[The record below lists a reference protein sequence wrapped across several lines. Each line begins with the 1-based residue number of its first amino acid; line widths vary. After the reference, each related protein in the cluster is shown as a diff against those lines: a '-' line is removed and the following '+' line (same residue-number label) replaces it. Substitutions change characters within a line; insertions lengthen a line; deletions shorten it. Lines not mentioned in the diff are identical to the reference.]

1 MGEIEWRDGMLQV
14 RGICFDARLVLIDS
28 AQSFVWEER
37 GGEYFA
43 PVAGQMVRLVPRSGG
58 FDLPDARP
66 EDAAFFASYFDLDF
80 STEELLTACE
90 GCEIAQKAI
99 RALPGLRLLNQPPWE
114 TLVGFITSANNN
126 VARIRR
132 LNRAL
137 IERVGGGLFP
147 SPEQLAA
154 AGEACLRSLG
164 FGYRAPY
171 LVETARRVADGFDL
185 QGLSGRSYDEAH
197 RALMTLPGVG
207 DKVACCVQ
215 LFSLGDRSAFPVDVW
230 VRRAM
235 RDWFGIDKKD
245 VRAEALRLF
254 GPQAGLV
261 QQYLFHCAR
270 TGIISC
276 NREREDVSYAGT
288 LGERGDDH
296 SGRRVGLAPARR
308 NSGEV

>member
-1 MGEIEWRDGMLQV
+1 MGEIKWQGGGLRV
-14 RGICFDARLVLIDS
+14 RGIYFDARLVLIDS

-37 GGEYFA
+37 GGEFFA
-43 PVAGQMVRLVPRSGG
+43 PVAGQQVRLVPRPDG
-58 FDLPDARP
+58 FDLPGTKAD
-66 EDAAFFASYFDLDF
+66 DAAFFARYFDLDF
-80 STEELLTACE
+80 CPEDVLAACE
-90 GCEIAQKAI
+90 DCEIAKRAVL
-99 RALPGLRLLNQPPWE
+99 ALPGLRLLNQPPWE

-147 SPEQLAA
+147 SPERLAA

-171 LVETARRVADGFDL
+171 LIKTAQRVTDGFDL
-185 QGLSGRSYDEAH
+185 ERLSRCGYDEAH
-197 RALMTLPGVG
+197 QALLTLPGVG

-235 RDWFGIDKKD
+235 RDWFGIDKRG

-276 NREREDVSYAGT
+276 NREGEDVKYAGT

-296 SGRRVGLAPARR
+296 TGRSTGLAPARGH
-308 NSGEV
+308 SGEV

>member
-1 MGEIEWRDGMLQV
+1 MGEIEWRDGGLRV

-28 AQSFVWEER
+28 AQSFAWEER

-43 PVAGQMVRLVPRSGG
+43 PVAGRMVRLIPRPDG
-58 FDLPDARP
+58 FDLPGTKAD
-66 EDAAFFASYFDLDF
+66 DAAFFERYFDLSFCPEDV
-80 STEELLTACE
+80 LAACAD
-90 GCEIAQKAI
+90 CEIAKRAVL
-99 RALPGLRLLNQPPWE
+99 ALPGLRLLNQPPWE

-171 LVETARRVADGFDL
+171 LIETARRVADGFDL
-185 QGLSGRSYDEAH
+185 EGLSRCGYDEAH
-197 RALMTLPGVG
+197 RALLSLPGVG

-276 NREREDVSYAGT
+276 NREREDVKNAGT

-296 SGRRVGLAPARR
+296 TGRRAGLAPARGH
-308 NSGEV
+308 SGEV

>member
-1 MGEIEWRDGMLQV
+1 MKTRVVTGVVLVALISLVIWLGGWWLRGVALLLMLLSMHEMYAAYRFKGLRPV
-14 RGICFDARLVLIDS
+14 PVGLAFAPLLLFCALVLPGDR
-28 AQSFVWEER
+28 VME
-37 GGEYFA
+37 
-43 PVAGQMVRLVPRSGG
+43 
-58 FDLPDARP
+58 
-66 EDAAFFASYFDLDF
+66 AAVSLM
-80 STEELLTACE
+80 
-90 GCEIAQKAI
+90 
-99 RALPGLRLLNQPPWE
+99 AL
-114 TLVGFITSANNN
+114 
-126 VARIRR
+126 
-132 LNRAL
+132 
-137 IERVGGGLFP
+137 
-147 SPEQLAA
+147 LAA
-154 AGEACLRSLG
+154 AGEACLRSMG

-185 QGLSGRSYDEAH
+185 DGLTRCDYETAH
-197 RALMTLPGVG
+197 RALVTLPGVG

-235 RDWFGIDKKD
+235 RDWLGIDKKD

-296 SGRRVGLAPARR
+296 TGGTGGLAPARR
-308 NSGEV
+308 HSGEV